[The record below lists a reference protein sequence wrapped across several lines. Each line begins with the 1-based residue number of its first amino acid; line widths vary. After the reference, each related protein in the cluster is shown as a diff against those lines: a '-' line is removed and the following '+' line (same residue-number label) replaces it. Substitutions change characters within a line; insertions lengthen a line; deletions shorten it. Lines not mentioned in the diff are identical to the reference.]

1 MNEYQGQGQN
11 REPVIFPKRESPHD
25 TLHMKQEPDELT
37 TLGGK
42 TRLVSPRS
50 GGTGSSRG
58 SRSPPTQSPL
68 VSFSSPPPQ
77 TPTSPT
83 SIPQS
88 QNAYY
93 TDPYTRRGYEST
105 EVYPSSPEFA
115 FLGHGNGNSQMH
127 GQVQNHGVSHLQTA
141 HVQNQAYAH
150 HGQWSSGS
158 SLAMNYGAPMET
170 SSALPQVANTG
181 LSMSNSQQVVHG
193 NGLENISMLEYAR
206 PTRPR
211 PLWHECNV
219 LWLTRIPKQLRSTAK
234 LHTITYRHYFTPRHG
249 SFGCMGQLHEPIR
262 NQLKAFCCR

>member
-193 NGLENISMLEYAR
+193 NGLENISMLDMSTQGLHAQGHYGMNGTYYGSPEYRNNYAVQQNYIPS
-206 PTRPR
+206 PTDIISPQDMD
-211 PLWHECNV
+211 LSGAW
-219 LWLTRIPKQLRSTAK
+219 
-234 LHTITYRHYFTPRHG
+234 G
-249 SFGCMGQLHEPIR
+249 SFM
-262 NQLKAFCCR
+262 NQYGTN